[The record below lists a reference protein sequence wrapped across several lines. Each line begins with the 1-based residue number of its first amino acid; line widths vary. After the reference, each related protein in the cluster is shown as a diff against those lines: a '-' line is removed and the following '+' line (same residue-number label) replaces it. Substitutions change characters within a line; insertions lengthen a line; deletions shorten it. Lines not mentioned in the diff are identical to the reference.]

1 MRTNTLL
8 ITALAL
14 CAAANAATAANPPT
28 IEFDTLAPESNAEAS
43 HSVKNRAKVSPVR
56 SEMVATLR
64 PDGSVELR
72 CAQHHD
78 HSGDRVPDAERPR

>member
-8 ITALAL
+8 VTALAL
-14 CAAANAATAANPPT
+14 CAAANAAMATNPPT
-28 IEFDTLAPESNAEAS
+28 VEFNTLAPESNAEAS
-43 HSVKNRAKVSPVR
+43 RNVKNRAKASPVH

-78 HSGDRVPDAERPR
+78 HSGDRVPDTERPR

>member
-8 ITALAL
+8 VTALAL
-14 CAAANAATAANPPT
+14 CAAANAVTAANPPT
-28 IEFDTLAPESNAEAS
+28 VEFNTLAPESNAEAS
-43 HSVKNRAKVSPVR
+43 GSVKNRVKASPVR

-78 HSGDRVPDAERPR
+78 HSGDRVPDVERPQ

>member
-8 ITALAL
+8 VTALAL
-14 CAAANAATAANPPT
+14 CAAANAAMAANPPT
-28 IEFDTLAPESNAEAS
+28 VEFNTLAPETLDEAS
-43 HSVKNRAKVSPVR
+43 GNIKNRVKASPVR

-64 PDGSVELR
+64 PDGSIELR